1 MAIIRWRPLIEPF
14 EDTER
19 WLDEFAPFQRGAFVP
34 AIDVYQ
40 TKEAVVV
47 ETTLAGIKP
56 EEVNISIENDVLTIE
71 GKMEKKSE
79 VEEKDYYRKEIR
91 SGAFHRSVALP
102 TAVKG
107 DQAKAVFESGIL
119 KISIPKEERVMPK
132 TVKIQVKSNP
142 KK

>member
-1 MAIIRWRPLIEPF
+1 MAIIRWRPLVEPL
-14 EDTER
+14 EEMDR
-19 WLDEFAPFQRGAFVP
+19 WMDEFTPFQRGAFVP

-56 EEVNISIENDVLTIE
+56 EDVSLSIENDVLTIE

-79 VEEKDYYRKEIR
+79 VEDKEYYRKEIR
-91 SGAFHRSVALP
+91 SGSFHRTVALP

-107 DQAKAVFESGIL
+107 DKAQAVYDNGIL
-119 KISIPKEERVMPK
+119 KITVPKEERVKPK
-132 TVKIQVKSNP
+132 TVKVQVKSNP